1 MSAIT
6 QITLHKPST
15 SIVGMMAMSLA
26 MLLLPMGDAVT
37 KSLTSTLA
45 PAQIAFFRAII
56 QAGLLASAFLVMRRR
71 LSGRAFSIWSF
82 MSGQCVAVVS
92 LGLIA
97 AFKTMPIATAIAIF
111 FVEPL
116 LLTLLAGF
124 MLGEKPGPHRYVAIA
139 VGMLGVLLIL
149 RPNFATYGPSVFL
162 PVVAAVAYALNMIV
176 TRRATRV
183 ASALSFQLGSAVFAS
198 ITLSIIMLTTTD
210 LFAMIEVITLQIAL
224 GLSGAGVL
232 AAATFLL
239 IAYAFSQ
246 AEASVL
252 APFQYLEILGATLIG
267 FLAFGDVPDEIT
279 ILGTFVIL
287 GSGMYVFHRE
297 RRANMPVR
305 RTQTRRDR

>member
-1 MSAIT
+1 MSIISQMPLRKA
-6 QITLHKPST
+6 ST
-15 SIVGMMAMSLA
+15 SIAGMVAMSLA

-37 KSLTSTLA
+37 KFLTGSLA
-45 PAQIAFFRAII
+45 PAQIAATRAIV
-56 QAGLLASAFLVMRRR
+56 QAGLLASAFVVMRQRV
-71 LSGRAFSIWSF
+71 SGRPFSVWSF
-82 MSGQCVAVVS
+82 LSGQCVAVIS

-111 FVEPL
+111 FVAPL
-116 LLTLLAGF
+116 LLTLLAGL
-124 MLGEKPGPHRYVAIA
+124 MLGEKPGPHRYAAIG
-139 VGMLGVLLIL
+139 VGMIGVLMIL
-149 RPNFATYGPSVFL
+149 RPNFAAFGPAVFF
-162 PVVAAVAYALNMIV
+162 PVAAAIAYALNMII
-176 TRRATRV
+176 TRRATRT
-183 ASALSFQLGSAVFAS
+183 ASALTFQLGSAVFAS
-198 ITLSIIMLTTTD
+198 ITLTLIMLTTTD
-210 LFAMIEVITLQIAL
+210 LSAMSTVMTPQIAL

-267 FLAFGDVPDEIT
+267 FLAFGDIPDEVT
-279 ILGTFVIL
+279 ILGTLVIL